1 MRLKL
6 ILAANLIAILLFAG
20 LNCNAL
26 PFLETPTV
34 SDEELG
40 RIQGTLQSSA
50 ATVSGRVYEGDFRD
64 ESKPFPN
71 VRVELCCSNDQKN
84 RGRVVESATTDAKG
98 WYELTLPSGCE
109 FYDIV
114 VTVPEG
120 YIAAGADS
128 AGGDVIDENWIQYG
142 YPLDRSVLTGNKFWI
157 KKSVP
162 ELPLIPLRPLVPVTP
177 QEPETVSCP
186 KGCECMTQEM
196 AKEKFDK
203 YERCLPEI
211 CGYDDLRRPMYCF
224 RPVEDVS
231 PEIECPRGCECMTE
245 EMAKE
250 EFGKYERCSPEICG
264 YDDLRR
270 PMYCFRPTEFPPET
284 ECPEGCECLLEEVA
298 AEKFRGYEWCSD
310 EVCGFSEGKVP
321 KYCFRP
327 VEDLPEECPQ
337 GCECLIEEVAA
348 EKFGRYDWCSDEVC
362 GFGEGKVPK
371 YCFRPVEDLPEE
383 CPQGCECLIE
393 EVAAE
398 KFGRYEWCSDEI
410 CGLSDAGVPKYCF
423 RPAEPAPEVPPE
435 SCELYFSTE
444 EDFIAQGPIPPDG
457 NPIISDGDL
466 LGPGCVLFA
475 RNRELLAAF
484 NVNVD
489 LGLDAVDVIDA
500 KGRLVGF
507 STELDDPSGRFVG
520 GDLLATNGLVI
531 PNSALLAGFDVA
543 RIDLGLDAVHFVGD
557 PEDIVIFL
565 DRSSQMSRDEWLED
579 PGILPEMLREYGV
592 DIWFSTEGTPSWTG
606 NLAFIDGDLLSARDG
621 IIVAPN
627 SILLPPSVPAGI
639 PNRGVDFGLDA
650 ATADRNGNRE
660 QIRFSTEI
668 LYEGKPAFS
677 DGDVILI
684 DDTVTCT
691 NWDLIRCFEPKT
703 RELGLDALSM
713 APRGELGPQTCHPD
727 LPAPELVVAGKEDR
741 VIGGSE
747 YTRYELLVTNWNLYP
762 AELFEAAPDLQ
773 PCGTNTEAS
782 RTWVDIRDQDG
793 GRIYGF
799 CALSSPE
806 ELRDL
811 WFAVERG
818 GVHPESVYVTLADR
832 RCDAV
837 YVSNV
842 VPIPPSG

>member
-250 EFGKYERCSPEICG
+250 EFGKYERCSPKICG

-310 EVCGFSEGKVP
+310 EVCGFS
-321 KYCFRP
+321 
-327 VEDLPEECPQ
+327 
-337 GCECLIEEVAA
+337 
-348 EKFGRYDWCSDEVC
+348 
-362 GFGEGKVPK
+362 EGKVPK

>member
-310 EVCGFSEGKVP
+310 EVCGFS
-321 KYCFRP
+321 
-327 VEDLPEECPQ
+327 
-337 GCECLIEEVAA
+337 
-348 EKFGRYDWCSDEVC
+348 
-362 GFGEGKVPK
+362 EGKVPK

>member
-109 FYDIV
+109 FYDIE

-250 EFGKYERCSPEICG
+250 EFGKYERCSPKICG

-310 EVCGFSEGKVP
+310 EVCGFS
-321 KYCFRP
+321 
-327 VEDLPEECPQ
+327 
-337 GCECLIEEVAA
+337 
-348 EKFGRYDWCSDEVC
+348 
-362 GFGEGKVPK
+362 EGKVPK

-565 DRSSQMSRDEWLED
+565 DRSSQMSLDEWLED